1 MKKKLYSY
9 SIMDLDL
16 NHIDEICAD
25 IKRQYE
31 EGISDCVLFEMT
43 LVPEGN
49 PPSDKVGILCK
60 KFKIFQERL
69 AKENLT
75 CGVLVQASAGHGWV
89 LGEMFPY
96 QTHVNFNNGV
106 ATRVVCP
113 CDDGFKEYI
122 YNVMATIAKCNPEC
136 IMVDDDFRLIW

>member
-1 MKKKLYSY
+1 MEKKLYSY

-31 EGISDCVLFEMT
+31 EGIADCVLFEMT

-49 PPSDKVGILCK
+49 PPSDKVGKLCK

-75 CGVLVQASAGHGWV
+75 CGVLVQASVGHGWV
-89 LGEMFPY
+89 LGEMGCKRL
-96 QTHVNFNNGV
+96 T
-106 ATRVVCP
+106 
-113 CDDGFKEYI
+113 D
-122 YNVMATIAKCNPEC
+122 IA
-136 IMVDDDFRLIW
+136 DR